1 MRYSDDIGKKGDYVE
16 HKYNRP
22 RLYRCPDCGTKGR
35 RERVASHWIPHVG
48 LLNRRSWIHAKV
60 GVYKAKCAC
69 CKYFQAP
76 IPGVPS
82 GGRYSYEVRNTIA
95 NAVIR
100 DRMPYRL
107 VQERMAEDY
116 RLAVSVGYIHDC
128 FVWAH
133 RQIDTE
139 AYWDFVKATFSG
151 VLCIDEVHDG
161 GRTILFASDPLS
173 NFTVSFDLVESNDQ
187 EHMNAFLQKLK
198 DRGLE
203 VQVAITDGSPLYKD
217 SLQSYWVNLEH
228 QLCVFHV
235 IKEVNKLI
243 LDGVR
248 SLKNR
253 IRRQGNKGRKRNK
266 GRPTEKARQQ
276 RARRKGMAKKEQ
288 ATFIWDHQ
296 YLIVRKEDELTDE
309 EKEQLALLFQIAPEL
324 ETFRRFNQQFYALFD
339 KEITQ
344 QQARYRRT
352 RMVNNLEYQAHPFLA
367 RALKKL
373 AKDKFEKM
381 IVFLGWENVD
391 ATNNHVERNNRV
403 FRMMQ
408 KTRYKRRRNHTIQRA
423 LELDLY
429 ARMLKHP
436 LYPSFIQLKIVTLPI
451 STEEMA
457 YMSRAA

>member
-1 MRYSDDIGKKGDYVE
+1 MRYTEHIGKKDDYIE
-16 HKYNRP
+16 HKFHRP
-22 RLYRCPDCGTKGR
+22 RLCRCPHCGTKGR
-35 RERVASHWIPHVG
+35 KVREKTRLVPHVG
-48 LLNRRSWIHAKV
+48 PLNRQSWIQAEV
-60 GVYKAKCAC
+60 GIYKAKCTC
-69 CKYFQAP
+69 CQYFQAP
-76 IPGVPS
+76 IPGVPP
-82 GGRYSYEVRNTIA
+82 GGKYSYEVRNTIA

-107 VQERMAEDY
+107 VQQRMAEDY
-116 RLAVSVGYIHDC
+116 RLELSVGYIHNC
-128 FVWAH
+128 FAWAH
-133 RQIDTE
+133 GQIDTE
-139 AYWDFVKATFSG
+139 EYWAFVEATFSG
-151 VLCIDEVHDG
+151 VLCVDEVHDA
-161 GRTILFASDPLS
+161 GRTILFASDPLGD
-173 NFTVSFDLVESNDQ
+173 FTVAFELVEHNDQ

-203 VQVAITDGSPLYKD
+203 VKVAITDGSPLYKD

-248 SLKNR
+248 SIKNR
-253 IRRQGNKGRKRNK
+253 IQRQGHKGRKRK
-266 GRPTEKARQQ
+266 PGRPTEKARQQ
-276 RARRKGMAKKEQ
+276 RTHRKGMTKKEQ

-296 YLIVRKEDELTDE
+296 YLMVRKEDELTDE
-309 EKEQLALLFQIAPEL
+309 EKEQLTLLFQIEPEL
-324 ETFRRFNQQFYALFD
+324 EAFRRFNQQFYALFE
-339 KEITQ
+339 KGITQ

-352 RMVNNLEYQAHPFLA
+352 RMVNNLAYQADPFLA

-408 KTRYKRRRNHTIQRA
+408 KTRYKRRRTHTIQMA

-436 LYPSFIQLKIVTLPI
+436 LYQQKIKAFPIPFEEPSTLGK
-451 STEEMA
+451 SG
-457 YMSRAA
+457 